1 VFMRARPGFPVTTP
15 GLTVPAP
22 GGRFATWPLCASVP
36 CWGRPGEGGD
46 PARSA
51 VTGVD
56 AQLDSLLRGD
66 TPPIDTAGTA
76 PPADAHW
83 SLLSAC
89 RSDVVTVINSERGH
103 V

>member
-1 VFMRARPGFPVTTP
+1 MPRGHVR
-15 GLTVPAP
+15 
-22 GGRFATWPLCASVP
+22 ASVP
-36 CWGRPGEGGD
+36 CWRRPGEGGD

-51 VTGVD
+51 VVTAVTGVD
-56 AQLDSLLRGD
+56 AQLDSLFRGD

-76 PPADAHW
+76 PSADAHW

-89 RSDVVTVINSERGH
+89 RSDVITVINSGH